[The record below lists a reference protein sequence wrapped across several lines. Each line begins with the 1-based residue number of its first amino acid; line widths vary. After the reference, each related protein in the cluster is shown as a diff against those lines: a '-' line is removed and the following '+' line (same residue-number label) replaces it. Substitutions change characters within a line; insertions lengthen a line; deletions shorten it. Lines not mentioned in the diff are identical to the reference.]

1 VCSLF
6 FVISKHREIPRVAL
20 APALLVSLL
29 LFPNIL
35 SAGPQS
41 RSPASSTFATISSK
55 ADAARE
61 ANRLDEAVV
70 LYKKALA
77 LRPKWAE
84 GWWSLGTIQYDRNAY
99 ADAVS
104 AFKAVVRLKPTDG
117 TAHAMLGLSEFE
129 LGRDKQALQHI
140 QTGKELGIAKD
151 PQLRNVV
158 LYHDAVLLQRA
169 EKFEAAK
176 QTLQQ
181 MCLEGIESDQI
192 ATILGMVLLRAPDKT
207 VPPPGSRNAD
217 VVSRIGHAEC
227 LAGKKNYEQAR
238 EIFERIV
245 QQYPTYPNIHY
256 AYGMF
261 LLDAQDTAAAVT
273 EFKQEIEN
281 TPNHVFARLQIAAA
295 NYKTDSAAGLP
306 YATEAVKLNPRL
318 PFAHYLVGLLLLDTD
333 NYQKAI
339 PELEIAKKSLPRESK
354 LYFALG
360 SAYSRAGR
368 EQEAR
373 QARQIFT
380 RLQQAEQARGDEN
393 SGLSVH

>member
-6 FVISKHREIPRVAL
+6 FVISKHREIARWAL

-41 RSPASSTFATISSK
+41 RPPASSTFAKISSK

-104 AFKAVVRLKPTDG
+104 AFKAVLRLKPTDG

-140 QTGKELGIAKD
+140 EKGKELGIAKD

-192 ATILGMVLLRAPDKT
+192 ATILGMVLLRAPDKA

-227 LAGKKNYEQAR
+227 LAGKKNYEQAH
-238 EIFERIV
+238 EIFEALV

>member
-158 LYHDAVLLQRA
+158 LYHNAVLLQRA

-176 QTLQQ
+176 QTLQL

-238 EIFERIV
+238 EIFEMIV

-380 RLQQAEQARGDEN
+380 RLQQKEQARGDEN
-393 SGLSVH
+393 SALSVH

>member
-1 VCSLF
+1 MCGLF
-6 FVISKHREIPRVAL
+6 FPISGRREIERLAVAL
-20 APALLVSLL
+20 ALFASLFLFAKSISAL
-29 LFPNIL
+29 
-35 SAGPQS
+35 PQTGA
-41 RSPASSTFATISSK
+41 PASSTFATISSK
-55 ADAARE
+55 ADAARD
-61 ANRLDEAVV
+61 ANRLDQAVV
-70 LYKKALA
+70 LYRKALA

-99 ADAVS
+99 ADAAR
-104 AFKAVVRLKPTDG
+104 AFMAVVRLKPTDG
-117 TAHAMLGLSEFE
+117 TAHALLGLSEFE

-140 QTGKELGIAKD
+140 RTAKKLGIAKD
-151 PQLRNVV
+151 AQLRNVV

-169 EKFEAAK
+169 GKFEAAK

-181 MCLEGIESDQI
+181 MCLDGTENDQI
-192 ATILGMVLLRAPDKT
+192 ANVLGMVLLRMLNKT
-207 VPPPGSRNAD
+207 VPPPGSPDAD
-217 VVSRIGHAEC
+217 VISRIGNAEC

-238 EIFERIV
+238 AIFKTLV

-256 AYGMF
+256 AHGMF
-261 LLDAQDTAAAVT
+261 LLDARDTAASVT

-295 NYKTDSAAGLP
+295 NYKIDSAAGLP
-306 YATEAVKLNPRL
+306 YATEAVKLNRRL
-318 PFAHYLVGLLLLDTD
+318 PFAHYLLGLLLLDTD
-333 NYQKAI
+333 NYQEAI
-339 PELEIAKKSLPRESK
+339 PELEVAKKSLPRESK

-373 QARQIFT
+373 QARQTFT
-380 RLQQAEQARGDEN
+380 RLQQAEQARGDDN

>member
-1 VCSLF
+1 VCRLF
-6 FVISKHREIPRVAL
+6 FVISKHREIARLAV
-20 APALLVSLL
+20 APALFLALL
-29 LFPNIL
+29 LFPNRL

-41 RSPASSTFATISSK
+41 RPPAPSTFAAISSK

-61 ANRLDEAVV
+61 ANRLDEALV
-70 LYKKALA
+70 LYRKALA

-99 ADAVS
+99 ADAAS

-140 QTGKELGIAKD
+140 RTAKKLGIAKD
-151 PQLRNVV
+151 AQLRNVV

-169 EKFEAAK
+169 GKFEAAK

-181 MCLEGIESDQI
+181 MCLQGVENGQI
-192 ATILGMVLLRAPDKT
+192 AKILGMVLLRTPNKT
-207 VPPPGSRNAD
+207 VPPPGSPDAD
-217 VVSRIGHAEC
+217 VVSRIGNAEC
-227 LAGKKNYEQAR
+227 LAGKKNYDQAR
-238 EIFERIV
+238 EIFKMLV
-245 QQYPTYPNIHY
+245 QQYPTYP
-256 AYGMF
+256 YGMF
-261 LLDAQDTAAAVT
+261 LLDAGDTAAAVT

-306 YATEAVKLNPRL
+306 YAVQAVKLNPRL
-318 PFAHYLVGLLLLDTD
+318 PFAHYLLGLLLLDTD

-339 PELEIAKKSLPRESK
+339 PELEVAKKSLPRESK

-373 QARQIFT
+373 QARQTFT

-393 SGLSVH
+393 SGISVH

>member
-1 VCSLF
+1 VCGLF
-6 FVISKHREIPRVAL
+6 LLISRRREIEWLAVAL
-20 APALLVSLL
+20 ALVASLF
-29 LFPNIL
+29 LFPKSL
-35 SAGPQS
+35 SALPQS
-41 RSPASSTFATISSK
+41 GAPASSTFATISSK
-55 ADAARE
+55 ADAGRD
-61 ANRLDEAVV
+61 ANRLGEAVV
-70 LYKKALA
+70 LYREALA
-77 LRPKWAE
+77 LRPRWAE

-99 ADAVS
+99 ADAAR
-104 AFKAVVRLKPTDG
+104 AFKVVVRLKPTDG

-140 QTGKELGIAKD
+140 RTGKELGIAKD

-169 EKFEAAK
+169 GKFEAAK

-181 MCLEGIESDQI
+181 MCLDGTENDQI
-192 ATILGMVLLRAPDKT
+192 ATILGMVLLRTPDKT
-207 VPPPGSRNAD
+207 VPPPGSPDAD

-238 EIFERIV
+238 EIFKTLE

-256 AYGMF
+256 AYGVF
-261 LLDAQDTAAAVT
+261 LLEVRDTAAAMT

-281 TPNHVFARLQIAAA
+281 TPDHVFARLQIAAA

-306 YATEAVKLNPRL
+306 YAHDAVRLNPRL
-318 PFAHYLVGLLLLDTD
+318 PFAHYLLGLLLLDTD

-339 PELEIAKKSLPRESK
+339 PELEVAKKSLPRESK

-373 QARQIFT
+373 QARQTFT
-380 RLQQAEQARGDEN
+380 RLQQAEQARGDDN

>member
-1 VCSLF
+1 VRRLF
-6 FVISKHREIPRVAL
+6 FVISKHREIARLAV
-20 APALLVSLL
+20 APALFLTLLV
-29 LFPNIL
+29 FPNSL

-55 ADAARE
+55 ADAARD
-61 ANRLDEAVV
+61 ANRLDEALV
-70 LYKKALA
+70 LYRKALA

-140 QTGKELGIAKD
+140 RTAKKLGIAKD
-151 PQLRNVV
+151 AQLRNVV

-169 EKFEAAK
+169 GKFEAAK

-181 MCLEGIESDQI
+181 MCLEGIENDQI
-192 ATILGMVLLRAPDKT
+192 ATILGMVLLRTPNKT
-207 VPPPGSRNAD
+207 VPPSGSPDAD
-217 VVSRIGHAEC
+217 VVSRIGNAEC
-227 LAGKKNYEQAR
+227 LAGKKNYDQAR
-238 EIFERIV
+238 EIFKALV

-261 LLDAQDTAAAVT
+261 LLDAGDTATAVT

-295 NYKTDSAAGLP
+295 NYKTDSAVGLP
-306 YATEAVKLNPRL
+306 YAAEAVKLNPRL
-318 PFAHYLVGLLLLDTD
+318 PFAHYLLGLLLLDTD

-339 PELEIAKKSLPRESK
+339 PELEVAKKSLPRESK

-373 QARQIFT
+373 QARQTFT

-393 SGLSVH
+393 SGISVH